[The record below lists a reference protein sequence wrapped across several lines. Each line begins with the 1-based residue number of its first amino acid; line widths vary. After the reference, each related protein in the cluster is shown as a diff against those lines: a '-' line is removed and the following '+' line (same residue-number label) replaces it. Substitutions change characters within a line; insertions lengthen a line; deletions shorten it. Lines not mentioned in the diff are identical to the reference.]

1 MKKAIHKRKGLA
13 LAALLAVS
21 LSVGAV
27 DAEAAQKL
35 SVDSVKVMG
44 NTRWKESEI
53 LDLLPALKQQ
63 DVDPQ
68 KLSRQI
74 LLVNDAGALELKANF
89 VQKSAGR
96 YDVEVSV
103 QEKKAQ
109 RASIN
114 VNNSGNE
121 YTGDWRIGLNY
132 MDRNLSG
139 RSDAIGVAYVTS
151 PDHWAD
157 VKQAAFAYRRL
168 LPQSAD
174 SMYLSYSYSDV
185 DLGTIANFGG
195 LGINAT
201 GKGQTAALHYQRNL
215 TYTKKKKEVLD
226 FGFDWKKY
234 ENAADYRAGGRRLL
248 RDDTDFTVAT
258 ASVSY
263 ANIQHMTN
271 QLFSYSLGYTRN
283 LSSGKGFERNRT
295 GSDVHFNLF
304 TASLNYQ
311 YRTKDDWIFGVRAN
325 GQYTGDSLVTT
336 EQLGAGGMYSVRGF
350 KERSASADKGVLGS
364 FEIYTPEFAKN
375 QRFVFFLDGAH
386 LVNNRANANDW
397 GSDNVASVGL
407 GYRLFETKQGL
418 SASIDYAHVLN
429 EVNGRSDTHRPWHLS
444 ITQTF

>member
-1 MKKAIHKRKGLA
+1 MKKAIRKRKGLA

-44 NTRWKESEI
+44 NTTWKESEI

-157 VKQAAFAYRRL
+157 VKQAALAYHRL

-201 GKGQTAALHYQRNL
+201 GKGQTAALQHAPQPFDIPFVPEN
-215 TYTKKKKEVLD
+215 VLPRER
-226 FGFDWKKY
+226 F
-234 ENAADYRAGGRRLL
+234 RH
-248 RDDTDFTVAT
+248 
-258 ASVSY
+258 
-263 ANIQHMTN
+263 HM
-271 QLFSYSLGYTRN
+271 
-283 LSSGKGFERNRT
+283 
-295 GSDVHFNLF
+295 
-304 TASLNYQ
+304 
-311 YRTKDDWIFGVRAN
+311 
-325 GQYTGDSLVTT
+325 
-336 EQLGAGGMYSVRGF
+336 
-350 KERSASADKGVLGS
+350 
-364 FEIYTPEFAKN
+364 
-375 QRFVFFLDGAH
+375 
-386 LVNNRANANDW
+386 
-397 GSDNVASVGL
+397 
-407 GYRLFETKQGL
+407 
-418 SASIDYAHVLN
+418 
-429 EVNGRSDTHRPWHLS
+429 
-444 ITQTF
+444 